1 MTDTLKTAIKALEAL
16 PEDEQEN
23 WGTFILGF
31 FKLKQKSA
39 KGANEQVEPY
49 SFLAM
54 LKEASLDLPADYS
67 VTYER
72 ALYGRE
78 DDLDA

>member
-1 MTDTLKTAIKALEAL
+1 MTDTLKTAIEALEQL

-31 FKLKQKSA
+31 FKLKQGA
-39 KGANEQVEPY
+39 KKKHAAQAEPY
-49 SFLAM
+49 SSFVM
-54 LKEASLDLPADYS
+54 LKDANLDLPADYS

-78 DDLDA
+78 SDLDA